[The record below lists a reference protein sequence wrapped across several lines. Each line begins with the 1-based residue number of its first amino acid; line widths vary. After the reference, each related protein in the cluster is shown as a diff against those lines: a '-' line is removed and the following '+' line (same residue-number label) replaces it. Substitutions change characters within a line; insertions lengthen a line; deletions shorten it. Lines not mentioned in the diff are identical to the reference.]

1 MVGIHCTSDSAES
14 YEGLAGLGLHLRA
27 VIMRGDAAF
36 GKDFRGWRFS
46 SWLYSAMRDSAPQ
59 CRRDAIPVQ
68 PTHPRFNRL
77 PARLFPRRTAPVESP
92 PVIGR
97 LWSDFHRSPVTEA
110 STTLASIPTTEEWPE
125 IRNAAPRLPTTARFW
140 GQNPKKRFLP
150 PTSNKR
156 SFRVESVLSLALFL
170 HAAFWVQPASRTG
183 SPLSMKTVILK
194 VCRQLSR
201 VAAAS

>member
-1 MVGIHCTSDSAES
+1 
-14 YEGLAGLGLHLRA
+14 
-27 VIMRGDAAF
+27 MRGLLDWVSTCVPLSCAATLPLVRTF
-36 GKDFRGWRFS
+36 EVGDFLRGSTRPCATRHLSAVGMLSPS
-46 SWLYSAMRDSAPQ
+46 SPPIPDSIGF
-59 CRRDAIPVQ
+59 RRDW
-68 PTHPRFNRL
+68 
-77 PARLFPRRTAPVESP
+77 FPRRTAPVESP

>member
-1 MVGIHCTSDSAES
+1 
-14 YEGLAGLGLHLRA
+14 LGLHLRA

-77 PARLFPRRTAPVESP
+77 PAKLFPRRTAPVESP

-97 LWSDFHRSPVTEA
+97 LWSDSHRSPVTEA
-110 STTLASIPTTEEWPE
+110 STTLASIPTRRSGQRYETPCRDFRQRRGSGAEPDKA
-125 IRNAAPRLPTTARFW
+125 ILAPTP
-140 GQNPKKRFLP
+140 
-150 PTSNKR
+150 NKR
-156 SFRVESVLSLALFL
+156 SFWVKPVLSLALFL
-170 HAAFWVQPASRTG
+170 HAALWVQPASRTG